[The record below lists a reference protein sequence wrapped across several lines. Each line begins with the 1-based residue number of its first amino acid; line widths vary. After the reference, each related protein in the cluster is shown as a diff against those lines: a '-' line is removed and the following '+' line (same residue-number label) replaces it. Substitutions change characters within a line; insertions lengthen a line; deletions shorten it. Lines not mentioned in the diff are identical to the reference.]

1 MTATTNTPPGA
12 PEQQKPETVD
22 LTIDGIPVTV
32 EKNTLVIRA
41 AEQVGIQIPRF
52 CDHPLL
58 DPVGACRQC
67 LVEVAMPDREGN
79 LKPMPKPQASCTMTV
94 APGMEVKTQVSSPVA
109 DKAQRGVMELL
120 LINHPLDCPI
130 CDKGGECPL
139 QNQAMANGRGES
151 RYDGVKR
158 TYPKPINISAQ
169 VLLDR
174 ERCVLCQ
181 RCTRFADQIAGDP
194 FINLQERGAV
204 SQIGAYQG
212 DDFNSYF
219 SGNVIQICPVG
230 ALTSAEYRFRSRP
243 FDLVSTVT
251 TCEHCAAG
259 CQLRT
264 DHRHYE
270 VKRRN
275 AGNLPDVNEEWNC
288 DKGRF
293 AFRYGRGDDRVTT
306 PLVRHNGVL
315 EPASWAEALQT
326 AAAGLT
332 KAGTSVGVL
341 TGGRL
346 PVETCL
352 SWSRFAR
359 VVLGTNNVDFRSR
372 PHSAEEAAYLA
383 ARVAGHSLEESV
395 TYADLE
401 TASRV
406 VLVDL
411 EPEDECPM
419 IFLRL
424 RKAWRRHKATI
435 TVVGTHLSNGSA
447 KIGAELARCLP
458 GQEPE
463 ALAQLVADGTIGEGT
478 IVLVGERAATRPG
491 TLSAINDLDSTVR
504 VAWVPR
510 RAGEMG
516 AIEAGLLP
524 QLLPGGRLVDDAKAR
539 VDIAAAWGVTNLPT
553 QPGLDTAG
561 MLAAAQAGKL
571 DALVVSGVELA
582 DMPDPTGAREAVE
595 NCGFVVSV
603 EQRFSEVSARA
614 DVVLPVCLLE
624 ETSGTFL
631 DWEHRPGRVRVVNK
645 QPATP
650 MNEIRV
656 LDALSSQMGSVS
668 GLATVAQAHKAWR
681 DLGQWSGG
689 HPKMES
695 TSPLVPQAPMVEA
708 GSVGRVLETWRQ
720 LLEGSASLTGA
731 DALVATA
738 PAPVAVIDPLTAEQ
752 LGVTNGQ
759 LIDVCGPI
767 SLRVPVK
774 IDTTMTAEAVW
785 IPSLRGDSTA
795 PQSRTTVPDAP
806 GTVVSLSAVETE
818 TSREAGVA

>member
-1 MTATTNTPPGA
+1 MSEN
-12 PEQQKPETVD
+12 KPVELVTC
-22 LTIDGIPVTV
+22 TIDGQQVSVP
-32 EKNTLVIRA
+32 KGTLIIRA
-41 AEQVGIQIPRF
+41 AESIGTAIPRF

-58 DPVGACRQC
+58 DPAGACREC
-67 LVEVAMPDREGN
+67 LVEIPDAGN
-79 LKPMPKPQASCTMTV
+79 GRGFPKPQPSCTMPV
-94 APGMEVKTQVSSPVA
+94 AEGMVVKTQVSSEMA
-109 DKAQRGVMELL
+109 RKAQKGMLEFL

-383 ARVAGHSLEESV
+383 ARVAGHSLEE
-395 TYADLE
+395 
-401 TASRV
+401 
-406 VLVDL
+406 
-411 EPEDECPM
+411 
-419 IFLRL
+419 
-424 RKAWRRHKATI
+424 
-435 TVVGTHLSNGSA
+435 
-447 KIGAELARCLP
+447 IG
-458 GQEPE
+458 
-463 ALAQLVADGTIGEGT
+463 
-478 IVLVGERAATRPG
+478 RAH
-491 TLSAINDLDSTVR
+491 V
-504 VAWVPR
+504 
-510 RAGEMG
+510 
-516 AIEAGLLP
+516 
-524 QLLPGGRLVDDAKAR
+524 
-539 VDIAAAWGVTNLPT
+539 
-553 QPGLDTAG
+553 
-561 MLAAAQAGKL
+561 
-571 DALVVSGVELA
+571 
-582 DMPDPTGAREAVE
+582 
-595 NCGFVVSV
+595 
-603 EQRFSEVSARA
+603 
-614 DVVLPVCLLE
+614 
-624 ETSGTFL
+624 
-631 DWEHRPGRVRVVNK
+631 
-645 QPATP
+645 
-650 MNEIRV
+650 
-656 LDALSSQMGSVS
+656 
-668 GLATVAQAHKAWR
+668 
-681 DLGQWSGG
+681 
-689 HPKMES
+689 
-695 TSPLVPQAPMVEA
+695 
-708 GSVGRVLETWRQ
+708 
-720 LLEGSASLTGA
+720 
-731 DALVATA
+731 
-738 PAPVAVIDPLTAEQ
+738 
-752 LGVTNGQ
+752 
-759 LIDVCGPI
+759 
-767 SLRVPVK
+767 
-774 IDTTMTAEAVW
+774 
-785 IPSLRGDSTA
+785 
-795 PQSRTTVPDAP
+795 
-806 GTVVSLSAVETE
+806 
-818 TSREAGVA
+818 

>member
-1 MTATTNTPPGA
+1 MSEN
-12 PEQQKPETVD
+12 KPVELVTC
-22 LTIDGIPVTV
+22 TIDGQQVSVP
-32 EKNTLVIRA
+32 KGTLIIRA
-41 AEQVGIQIPRF
+41 AESIGTAIPRF

-58 DPVGACRQC
+58 DPAGACREC
-67 LVEVAMPDREGN
+67 LVEIPDAGN
-79 LKPMPKPQASCTMTV
+79 SRGFPKPQPSCTMPV
-94 APGMEVKTQVSSPVA
+94 AEGMVVKTQVSSEMA
-109 DKAQRGVMELL
+109 RKAQKGMLEFL

-458 GQEPE
+458 G
-463 ALAQLVADGTIGEGT
+463 
-478 IVLVGERAATRPG
+478 
-491 TLSAINDLDSTVR
+491 
-504 VAWVPR
+504 
-510 RAGEMG
+510 
-516 AIEAGLLP
+516 
-524 QLLPGGRLVDDAKAR
+524 
-539 VDIAAAWGVTNLPT
+539 
-553 QPGLDTAG
+553 
-561 MLAAAQAGKL
+561 
-571 DALVVSGVELA
+571 
-582 DMPDPTGAREAVE
+582 
-595 NCGFVVSV
+595 
-603 EQRFSEVSARA
+603 
-614 DVVLPVCLLE
+614 
-624 ETSGTFL
+624 
-631 DWEHRPGRVRVVNK
+631 
-645 QPATP
+645 
-650 MNEIRV
+650 
-656 LDALSSQMGSVS
+656 
-668 GLATVAQAHKAWR
+668 
-681 DLGQWSGG
+681 
-689 HPKMES
+689 
-695 TSPLVPQAPMVEA
+695 
-708 GSVGRVLETWRQ
+708 
-720 LLEGSASLTGA
+720 
-731 DALVATA
+731 
-738 PAPVAVIDPLTAEQ
+738 
-752 LGVTNGQ
+752 
-759 LIDVCGPI
+759 
-767 SLRVPVK
+767 
-774 IDTTMTAEAVW
+774 
-785 IPSLRGDSTA
+785 
-795 PQSRTTVPDAP
+795 
-806 GTVVSLSAVETE
+806 
-818 TSREAGVA
+818 

>member
-1 MTATTNTPPGA
+1 MSEN
-12 PEQQKPETVD
+12 KPVELVTC
-22 LTIDGIPVTV
+22 TIDGQQVSVP
-32 EKNTLVIRA
+32 KGTLIIRA
-41 AEQVGIQIPRF
+41 AESIGTAIPRF

-58 DPVGACRQC
+58 DPAGACREC
-67 LVEVAMPDREGN
+67 LVEIPDAGN
-79 LKPMPKPQASCTMTV
+79 GRGFPKPQPSCTMPV
-94 APGMEVKTQVSSPVA
+94 AEGMVVKTQVSSEMA
-109 DKAQRGVMELL
+109 RKAQKGMLEFL

-504 VAWVPR
+504 V
-510 RAGEMG
+510 
-516 AIEAGLLP
+516 
-524 QLLPGGRLVDDAKAR
+524 
-539 VDIAAAWGVTNLPT
+539 
-553 QPGLDTAG
+553 
-561 MLAAAQAGKL
+561 
-571 DALVVSGVELA
+571 
-582 DMPDPTGAREAVE
+582 
-595 NCGFVVSV
+595 
-603 EQRFSEVSARA
+603 
-614 DVVLPVCLLE
+614 
-624 ETSGTFL
+624 
-631 DWEHRPGRVRVVNK
+631 
-645 QPATP
+645 
-650 MNEIRV
+650 
-656 LDALSSQMGSVS
+656 
-668 GLATVAQAHKAWR
+668 
-681 DLGQWSGG
+681 
-689 HPKMES
+689 
-695 TSPLVPQAPMVEA
+695 
-708 GSVGRVLETWRQ
+708 
-720 LLEGSASLTGA
+720 
-731 DALVATA
+731 
-738 PAPVAVIDPLTAEQ
+738 
-752 LGVTNGQ
+752 
-759 LIDVCGPI
+759 
-767 SLRVPVK
+767 
-774 IDTTMTAEAVW
+774 
-785 IPSLRGDSTA
+785 
-795 PQSRTTVPDAP
+795 
-806 GTVVSLSAVETE
+806 
-818 TSREAGVA
+818 

>member
-1 MTATTNTPPGA
+1 MSEN
-12 PEQQKPETVD
+12 KPVELVTC
-22 LTIDGIPVTV
+22 TIDGQQVSVP
-32 EKNTLVIRA
+32 KGTLIIRA
-41 AEQVGIQIPRF
+41 AESIGTAIPRF

-58 DPVGACRQC
+58 DPAGACREC
-67 LVEVAMPDREGN
+67 LVEIPDAGN
-79 LKPMPKPQASCTMTV
+79 GRGFPKPQPSCTMPV
-94 APGMEVKTQVSSPVA
+94 AEGMVVKTQVSSGMA
-109 DKAQRGVMELL
+109 RKAQKGMLEFL

>member
-1 MTATTNTPPGA
+1 MSEN
-12 PEQQKPETVD
+12 KPVELVTC
-22 LTIDGIPVTV
+22 TIDGQQVSVP
-32 EKNTLVIRA
+32 KGTLIIRA
-41 AEQVGIQIPRF
+41 AESIGTAIPRF

-58 DPVGACRQC
+58 DPAGACREC
-67 LVEVAMPDREGN
+67 LVEIPDAGN
-79 LKPMPKPQASCTMTV
+79 GRGFPKPQPSCTMPV
-94 APGMEVKTQVSSPVA
+94 AEGMVVKTQVSCEMA
-109 DKAQRGVMELL
+109 RKAQKGMLEFL

-424 RKAWRRHKATI
+424 RKAWRRHKAAI
-435 TVVGTHLSNGSA
+435 TVVGTH
-447 KIGAELARCLP
+447 
-458 GQEPE
+458 
-463 ALAQLVADGTIGEGT
+463 
-478 IVLVGERAATRPG
+478 
-491 TLSAINDLDSTVR
+491 
-504 VAWVPR
+504 
-510 RAGEMG
+510 
-516 AIEAGLLP
+516 
-524 QLLPGGRLVDDAKAR
+524 
-539 VDIAAAWGVTNLPT
+539 
-553 QPGLDTAG
+553 
-561 MLAAAQAGKL
+561 
-571 DALVVSGVELA
+571 
-582 DMPDPTGAREAVE
+582 
-595 NCGFVVSV
+595 
-603 EQRFSEVSARA
+603 
-614 DVVLPVCLLE
+614 
-624 ETSGTFL
+624 
-631 DWEHRPGRVRVVNK
+631 
-645 QPATP
+645 
-650 MNEIRV
+650 
-656 LDALSSQMGSVS
+656 SVS
-668 GLATVAQAHKAWR
+668 YTHL
-681 DLGQWSGG
+681 
-689 HPKMES
+689 
-695 TSPLVPQAPMVEA
+695 
-708 GSVGRVLETWRQ
+708 
-720 LLEGSASLTGA
+720 
-731 DALVATA
+731 
-738 PAPVAVIDPLTAEQ
+738 
-752 LGVTNGQ
+752 
-759 LIDVCGPI
+759 
-767 SLRVPVK
+767 
-774 IDTTMTAEAVW
+774 
-785 IPSLRGDSTA
+785 
-795 PQSRTTVPDAP
+795 
-806 GTVVSLSAVETE
+806 
-818 TSREAGVA
+818 

>member
-1 MTATTNTPPGA
+1 MSEN
-12 PEQQKPETVD
+12 KPVELVTC
-22 LTIDGIPVTV
+22 TIDGQQVSVP
-32 EKNTLVIRA
+32 KGTLIIRA
-41 AEQVGIQIPRF
+41 AESIGTAIPRF

-58 DPVGACRQC
+58 DPAGACREC
-67 LVEVAMPDREGN
+67 LVEIPDAGN
-79 LKPMPKPQASCTMTV
+79 GRGFPKPQPSCTMPV
-94 APGMEVKTQVSSPVA
+94 AEGMVVKTQVSSEMA
-109 DKAQRGVMELL
+109 RKAQKGMLEFL

-383 ARVAGHSLEESV
+383 ARVAGHSLEGSV

-401 TASRV
+401 TASRA

>member
-1 MTATTNTPPGA
+1 MSEN
-12 PEQQKPETVD
+12 KPVELVTC
-22 LTIDGIPVTV
+22 TIDGQQVSVP
-32 EKNTLVIRA
+32 KGTLIIRA
-41 AEQVGIQIPRF
+41 AEAIGTAIPRF

-58 DPVGACRQC
+58 DPAGACREC
-67 LVEVAMPDREGN
+67 LVEIPDAGN
-79 LKPMPKPQASCTMTV
+79 GRGFPKPQPSCTMPV
-94 APGMEVKTQVSSPVA
+94 AEGMIVKTQVSSEMA
-109 DKAQRGVMELL
+109 RKSQEGMLEFL

-151 RYDGVKR
+151 RYGGVKR

-275 AGNLPDVNEEWNC
+275 AGNLSEVNEEWNC

-293 AFRYGRGDDRVTT
+293 AFRYGRADDRVTT

-372 PHSAEEAAYLA
+372 PHSAEEAAYLG
-383 ARVAGHSLEESV
+383 ARVAGRSLEESV

-401 TASRV
+401 KASRV
-406 VLVDL
+406 VLVAL

-424 RKAWRRHKATI
+424 RKAWRRHKVAI
-435 TVVGTHLSNGSA
+435 TAVGTHLSNGSA
-447 KIGAELARCLP
+447 KMGAELARCLP

-491 TLSAINDLDSTVR
+491 TLSAINDLDPTVR

-510 RAGEMG
+510 RAGEIG

-524 QLLPGGRLVDDAKAR
+524 QLLPGGRLVDDSKAR
-539 VDIAAAWGVTNLPT
+539 VDVAAAWGASNLPT
-553 QPGLDTAG
+553 QPGLDAGG

-595 NCGFVVSV
+595 NCGFVISV

-631 DWEHRPGRVRVVNK
+631 DWEHRPGRVRMVNK

-656 LDALSSQMGSVS
+656 IDALSSQMGSVS
-668 GLATVAQAHKAWR
+668 GLATVAQAHKAWT
-681 DLGQWSGG
+681 DLGQWQGG
-689 HPKMES
+689 HPKMAS
-695 TSPLVPQAPMVEA
+695 TSSLVPQTPMVEA

-752 LGVTNGQ
+752 LGVTTGQ

-767 SLRVPVK
+767 NLRLPVK
-774 IDTTMTAEAVW
+774 IDATMAAEAVW

-806 GTVVSLSAVETE
+806 GTVVSLSAVESE

>member
-1 MTATTNTPPGA
+1 MSEN
-12 PEQQKPETVD
+12 KPVELVTC
-22 LTIDGIPVTV
+22 TIDGQQVSVP
-32 EKNTLVIRA
+32 KGTLIIRA
-41 AEQVGIQIPRF
+41 AESIGTAIPRF

-58 DPVGACRQC
+58 DPAGACREC
-67 LVEVAMPDREGN
+67 LVEIPDAGN
-79 LKPMPKPQASCTMTV
+79 GRGFPKPQPSCTMPV
-94 APGMEVKTQVSSPVA
+94 AEGMVVKTQVSSEMA
-109 DKAQRGVMELL
+109 RKAQKGMLEFL

-624 ETSGTFL
+624 
-631 DWEHRPGRVRVVNK
+631 
-645 QPATP
+645 
-650 MNEIRV
+650 
-656 LDALSSQMGSVS
+656 
-668 GLATVAQAHKAWR
+668 
-681 DLGQWSGG
+681 
-689 HPKMES
+689 
-695 TSPLVPQAPMVEA
+695 
-708 GSVGRVLETWRQ
+708 
-720 LLEGSASLTGA
+720 
-731 DALVATA
+731 
-738 PAPVAVIDPLTAEQ
+738 
-752 LGVTNGQ
+752 
-759 LIDVCGPI
+759 
-767 SLRVPVK
+767 
-774 IDTTMTAEAVW
+774 
-785 IPSLRGDSTA
+785 
-795 PQSRTTVPDAP
+795 
-806 GTVVSLSAVETE
+806 
-818 TSREAGVA
+818 

>member
-1 MTATTNTPPGA
+1 MSEN
-12 PEQQKPETVD
+12 KPVELVTC
-22 LTIDGIPVTV
+22 TIDGQQVSVP
-32 EKNTLVIRA
+32 KGTLIIRA
-41 AEQVGIQIPRF
+41 AESIGTAIPRF

-58 DPVGACRQC
+58 DPAGACREC
-67 LVEVAMPDREGN
+67 LVEIPDAGN
-79 LKPMPKPQASCTMTV
+79 GRGFPKPQPSCTMPV
-94 APGMEVKTQVSSPVA
+94 AEGMIVKTQVSSEMA
-109 DKAQRGVMELL
+109 RKAQEGMLEFL

-151 RYDGVKR
+151 RYGGIKR

-204 SQIGAYQG
+204 SQIGAYEG

-275 AGNLPDVNEEWNC
+275 AGNLPEVNEEWNC

-306 PLVRHNGVL
+306 PLVRHNGIL
-315 EPASWAEALQT
+315 EKVSWAEALQT
-326 AAAGLT
+326 AAAGLE

-372 PHSAEEAAYLA
+372 PHSAEEASFLA
-383 ARVAGHSLEESV
+383 ATVAGRSLAESV

-401 TASRV
+401 KASRV
-406 VLVDL
+406 VLVNL

-424 RKAWRRHKATI
+424 RKAWRRKKVAI
-435 TVVGTHLSNGSA
+435 TAVGTHLSNGSA
-447 KIGAELARCLP
+447 KMGAELARCLP
-458 GQEPE
+458 GQEPQAVE
-463 ALAQLVADGTIGEGT
+463 QLVSDGTIGEGT

-491 TLSAINDLDSTVR
+491 TLSTIASLDSRVR

-510 RAGEMG
+510 RAGEIG

-524 QLLPGGRLVDDAKAR
+524 QLLPGGRLVDDAEAR
-539 VDIAAAWGVTNLPT
+539 VDIAAAWGVDNLPT
-553 QPGLDTAG
+553 KPGLDTAG
-561 MLAAAQAGKL
+561 MLAAARAGKL
-571 DALVVSGVELA
+571 STLVVSGVELA
-582 DMPDPTGAREAVE
+582 DMPDPAGAREAVE
-595 NCGFVVSV
+595 NCGFVVSL
-603 EQRFSEVSARA
+603 EQRFSEVVKRA

-645 QPATP
+645 QAATP

-656 LDALSSQMGSVS
+656 LDALSSQLGSVS

-681 DLGQWSGG
+681 DLGQWQGG

-695 TSPLVPQAPMVEA
+695 TSPVVPQAPMAES

-720 LLEGSASLTGA
+720 LLDGSASLTGA

-738 PAPVAVIDPLTAEQ
+738 PAPVVVVNPLTADQ
-752 LGVTNGQ
+752 LGVTDGQ
-759 LIDVCGPI
+759 LIDVAGPV
-767 SLRVPVK
+767 SLRLPVK
-774 IDTTMTAEAVW
+774 IDTTMSAEAVW
-785 IPSLRGDSTA
+785 IPSLRGGSTS

-806 GTVVSLSAVETE
+806 GTFVSLSAVESE

>member
-1 MTATTNTPPGA
+1 MSEN
-12 PEQQKPETVD
+12 KPVELVTC
-22 LTIDGIPVTV
+22 TIDGQQVSVP
-32 EKNTLVIRA
+32 KGTLIIRA
-41 AEQVGIQIPRF
+41 AESIGTAIPRF

-58 DPVGACRQC
+58 DPAGACREC
-67 LVEVAMPDREGN
+67 LVEIPDAGN
-79 LKPMPKPQASCTMTV
+79 GRGFPKPQPSCTMPV
-94 APGMEVKTQVSSPVA
+94 AEGMVVKTQVSSEMA
-109 DKAQRGVMELL
+109 RKAQKGMLEFL

-631 DWEHRPGRVRVVNK
+631 DWEHRPGRVR
-645 QPATP
+645 
-650 MNEIRV
+650 
-656 LDALSSQMGSVS
+656 
-668 GLATVAQAHKAWR
+668 
-681 DLGQWSGG
+681 
-689 HPKMES
+689 S
-695 TSPLVPQAPMVEA
+695 T
-708 GSVGRVLETWRQ
+708 
-720 LLEGSASLTGA
+720 
-731 DALVATA
+731 
-738 PAPVAVIDPLTAEQ
+738 
-752 LGVTNGQ
+752 
-759 LIDVCGPI
+759 
-767 SLRVPVK
+767 LR
-774 IDTTMTAEAVW
+774 
-785 IPSLRGDSTA
+785 
-795 PQSRTTVPDAP
+795 
-806 GTVVSLSAVETE
+806 
-818 TSREAGVA
+818 

>member
-1 MTATTNTPPGA
+1 MSEN
-12 PEQQKPETVD
+12 KPVELVTC
-22 LTIDGIPVTV
+22 TIDGQQVSVP
-32 EKNTLVIRA
+32 KGTLIIRA
-41 AEQVGIQIPRF
+41 AESIGTAIPRF

-58 DPVGACRQC
+58 DPAGACREC
-67 LVEVAMPDREGN
+67 LVEIPDAGN
-79 LKPMPKPQASCTMTV
+79 GRGFPKPQPSCTMPV
-94 APGMEVKTQVSSPVA
+94 AEGMVVKTQVSSEMA
-109 DKAQRGVMELL
+109 RKAQKGMLEFL

-346 PVETCL
+346 PAETCL

-463 ALAQLVADGTIGEGT
+463 ALAQLVADGTIGEST

-582 DMPDPTGAREAVE
+582 DMPDPIGAREAVE

-645 QPATP
+645 QPCLLYTS
-650 MNEIRV
+650 
-656 LDALSSQMGSVS
+656 DA
-668 GLATVAQAHKAWR
+668 
-681 DLGQWSGG
+681 
-689 HPKMES
+689 
-695 TSPLVPQAPMVEA
+695 
-708 GSVGRVLETWRQ
+708 
-720 LLEGSASLTGA
+720 A
-731 DALVATA
+731 D
-738 PAPVAVIDPLTAEQ
+738 E
-752 LGVTNGQ
+752 
-759 LIDVCGPI
+759 
-767 SLRVPVK
+767 
-774 IDTTMTAEAVW
+774 
-785 IPSLRGDSTA
+785 
-795 PQSRTTVPDAP
+795 
-806 GTVVSLSAVETE
+806 
-818 TSREAGVA
+818 

>member
-1 MTATTNTPPGA
+1 MSEN
-12 PEQQKPETVD
+12 KPVELVTC
-22 LTIDGIPVTV
+22 TIDGQQVSVP
-32 EKNTLVIRA
+32 KGTLIIRA
-41 AEQVGIQIPRF
+41 AESIGTAIPRF

-58 DPVGACRQC
+58 DPAGACREC
-67 LVEVAMPDREGN
+67 LVEIPDAGN
-79 LKPMPKPQASCTMTV
+79 GRGFPKPQPSCTMPV
-94 APGMEVKTQVSSPVA
+94 AEGMIVKTQVSSEMA
-109 DKAQRGVMELL
+109 RKAQEGMLEFL

-151 RYDGVKR
+151 RYGGIKR

-204 SQIGAYQG
+204 SQIGAYEG

-243 FDLVSTVT
+243 YDLVSTVT

-275 AGNLPDVNEEWNC
+275 AGNLPEVNEEWNC

-306 PLVRHNGVL
+306 PLVRHNGIL
-315 EPASWAEALQT
+315 EKVSWAEALQT
-326 AAAGLT
+326 AAAGLE

-372 PHSAEEAAYLA
+372 PHSAEEASFLA
-383 ARVAGHSLEESV
+383 ATVAGRSLAESV

-401 TASRV
+401 KASRV
-406 VLVDL
+406 VLVNL

-424 RKAWRRHKATI
+424 RKAWRRKKVAI
-435 TVVGTHLSNGSA
+435 TAVGTHLSNGSA
-447 KIGAELARCLP
+447 KMGAELARCLP
-458 GQEPE
+458 GQEPQAVE
-463 ALAQLVADGTIGEGT
+463 QLVSDGTIGEGT

-491 TLSAINDLDSTVR
+491 TLSAIASLDSRVR

-510 RAGEMG
+510 RAGEIG

-524 QLLPGGRLVDDAKAR
+524 QLLPGGRLVDDAEAR
-539 VDIAAAWGVTNLPT
+539 VDIAAAWGVDNLPT
-553 QPGLDTAG
+553 KPGLDTAG
-561 MLAAAQAGKL
+561 MLAAARAGKL
-571 DALVVSGVELA
+571 SALVVSGVELA
-582 DMPDPTGAREAVE
+582 DMPDPAGAREAVE
-595 NCGFVVSV
+595 NCGFVVSL
-603 EQRFSEVSARA
+603 EQRFSEVAERA

-645 QPATP
+645 QAATP

-656 LDALSSQMGSVS
+656 LDALSSQLGSVS

-681 DLGQWSGG
+681 DLGQWQGG

-695 TSPLVPQAPMVEA
+695 TSPVVPQAPMAES

-720 LLEGSASLTGA
+720 LLDGSASLTGA

-738 PAPVAVIDPLTAEQ
+738 PAPVVVVNPLTADQ
-752 LGVTNGQ
+752 LGVTDGQ
-759 LIDVCGPI
+759 LIDVAGPI
-767 SLRVPVK
+767 SLRLPVK
-774 IDTTMTAEAVW
+774 IDATMSAEAVW
-785 IPSLRGDSTA
+785 IPSLRGGSTS

-806 GTVVSLSAVETE
+806 GTFVSLSAVESE
-818 TSREAGVA
+818 TPSNREAGVA

>member
-1 MTATTNTPPGA
+1 MSEN
-12 PEQQKPETVD
+12 KPVELVTC
-22 LTIDGIPVTV
+22 TIDGQQVSVPRG
-32 EKNTLVIRA
+32 TLIIRA
-41 AEQVGIQIPRF
+41 AESIGTAIPRF

-58 DPVGACRQC
+58 DPAGACREC
-67 LVEVAMPDREGN
+67 LVEIPDAGN
-79 LKPMPKPQASCTMTV
+79 GRGFPKPQPSCTMPV
-94 APGMEVKTQVSSPVA
+94 AEGMIVKTQVSSETA
-109 DKAQRGVMELL
+109 RKAQEGMLEFL

-151 RYDGVKR
+151 RYGGVKR

-204 SQIGAYQG
+204 SQIGAYEG

-275 AGNLPDVNEEWNC
+275 AGNLPEVNEEWNC

-306 PLVRHNGVL
+306 PLVRRNGVL
-315 EPASWAEALQT
+315 EKASWAEALQT
-326 AAAGLT
+326 AAAGLK
-332 KAGTSVGVL
+332 KAGTNVGVL

-372 PHSAEEAAYLA
+372 PHSTEEASFLA
-383 ARVAGHSLEESV
+383 ATVAGRSLEESV

-401 TASRV
+401 KASRI
-406 VLVDL
+406 VLVNL

-424 RKAWRRHKATI
+424 RKAWRRKKVAI
-435 TVVGTHLSNGSA
+435 TAVGTHLSNGSA
-447 KIGAELARCLP
+447 KMGAELARCLP
-458 GQEPE
+458 GQEPQVVE
-463 ALAQLVADGTIGEGT
+463 QLVSDGMIGEGT

-491 TLSAINDLDSTVR
+491 TLSAIASLDPRVR

-510 RAGEMG
+510 RAGEIG
-516 AIEAGLLP
+516 AVEAGLLP

-539 VDIAAAWGVTNLPT
+539 VDIAAAWGVDNLPT
-553 QPGLDTAG
+553 QPGLDATG
-561 MLAAAQAGKL
+561 MLAAARAGKL
-571 DALVVSGVELA
+571 SALVVSGVELA
-582 DMPDPTGAREAVE
+582 DMPDPAGAREALE
-595 NCGFVVSV
+595 SCGFVVCL
-603 EQRFSEVSARA
+603 EQRFSEVAERA

-645 QPATP
+645 QAVTP

-656 LDALSSQMGSVS
+656 LDALTSQLGSVS

-681 DLGQWSGG
+681 DLGQWQGE

-695 TSPLVPQAPMVEA
+695 ASPLVPQVPVVEP

-738 PAPVAVIDPLTAEQ
+738 PAPVAVVSPLTADQ
-752 LGVTNGQ
+752 LGVADGQ
-759 LIDVCGPI
+759 LIDVSGPI
-767 SLRVPVK
+767 SLRLPVK
-774 IDTTMTAEAVW
+774 IDATMSAEAVW
-785 IPSLRGDSTA
+785 IPSLRGDSTS
-795 PQSRTTVPDAP
+795 PQGRTTVPDAP
-806 GTVVSLSAVETE
+806 GTVVALSAVESE

>member
-1 MTATTNTPPGA
+1 MSEN
-12 PEQQKPETVD
+12 KPVELVTC
-22 LTIDGIPVTV
+22 TIDGQQVSVP
-32 EKNTLVIRA
+32 KGTLIIRA
-41 AEQVGIQIPRF
+41 AESIGTAIPRF

-58 DPVGACRQC
+58 DPAGACREC
-67 LVEVAMPDREGN
+67 LVEIPDAGN
-79 LKPMPKPQASCTMTV
+79 GRGFPKPQPSCTMPV
-94 APGMEVKTQVSSPVA
+94 AEGMIVKTQVSSEMA
-109 DKAQRGVMELL
+109 RKAQEGMLEFL

-151 RYDGVKR
+151 RYGGIKR

-204 SQIGAYQG
+204 SQIGAYEG

-230 ALTSAEYRFRSRP
+230 ALTSAEYRFRFRP

-275 AGNLPDVNEEWNC
+275 AGNLPEVNEEWNC

-306 PLVRHNGVL
+306 PLVRHNGIL
-315 EPASWAEALQT
+315 EKVSWAEALQT
-326 AAAGLT
+326 AAAGLE

-372 PHSAEEAAYLA
+372 PHSAEEASFLA
-383 ARVAGHSLEESV
+383 ATVAGRSLAESV

-401 TASRV
+401 KASRV
-406 VLVDL
+406 VLVNL

-424 RKAWRRHKATI
+424 RKAWRRKKVAI
-435 TVVGTHLSNGSA
+435 TAVGTHLSNGSA
-447 KIGAELARCLP
+447 KMGAELARCLP
-458 GQEPE
+458 GQEPQAVE
-463 ALAQLVADGTIGEGT
+463 QLVSDGTIGEGT

-491 TLSAINDLDSTVR
+491 TLSTIASLDSRVR

-510 RAGEMG
+510 RAGEIG

-524 QLLPGGRLVDDAKAR
+524 QLLPGGRLVDDAEAR
-539 VDIAAAWGVTNLPT
+539 VDIAAAWGVDNLPT
-553 QPGLDTAG
+553 KPGLDTAG
-561 MLAAAQAGKL
+561 MLAAARAGKL
-571 DALVVSGVELA
+571 STLVVSGVELA
-582 DMPDPTGAREAVE
+582 DMPDPAGAREAVE
-595 NCGFVVSV
+595 NCGFVVSL
-603 EQRFSEVSARA
+603 EQRFSEVVERA

-645 QPATP
+645 QAATP

-656 LDALSSQMGSVS
+656 LDALSSQLGSVS

-681 DLGQWSGG
+681 DLGQWQGG

-695 TSPLVPQAPMVEA
+695 TSPVVPQAPMAES

-720 LLEGSASLTGA
+720 LLDGSASLTGA

-738 PAPVAVIDPLTAEQ
+738 PAPVVVVNPLTADQ
-752 LGVTNGQ
+752 LGVTDGQ
-759 LIDVCGPI
+759 LIDVAGPV
-767 SLRVPVK
+767 SLRLPVK
-774 IDTTMTAEAVW
+774 IDTTMSAEAVW
-785 IPSLRGDSTA
+785 IPSLRGGSTS

-806 GTVVSLSAVETE
+806 GTFVSLSAVESE